1 MPRKK
6 GAHDA
11 TRRGRGGE
19 EKFVAPI
26 SQPTTTL
33 LSRSRIRSLQ
43 PKRFQFFCGSQ
54 PAILLLL
61 LSRMMTGRHLL
72 FLFPSMGVRSLL
84 SLSQRHKKGM
94 TYGGRR
100 GGFASGSTTEAGRH
114 LLYHSP
120 PPSLGCHPITFQ
132 AHASENTEEKRI
144 RKAPKIPLGGG
155 SIQRRRKEGTLFFLP
170 RY

>member
-43 PKRFQFFCGSQ
+43 PKRFQFFLWESAC
-54 PAILLLL
+54 
-61 LSRMMTGRHLL
+61 H
-72 FLFPSMGVRSLL
+72 
-84 SLSQRHKKGM
+84 
-94 TYGGRR
+94 
-100 GGFASGSTTEAGRH
+100 
-114 LLYHSP
+114 P
-120 PPSLGCHPITFQ
+120 PPPAG
-132 AHASENTEEKRI
+132 
-144 RKAPKIPLGGG
+144 
-155 SIQRRRKEGTLFFLP
+155 
-170 RY
+170 

>member
-26 SQPTTTL
+26 SQPTATL

-61 LSRMMTGRHLL
+61 LLPRMMTGRHLL

-84 SLSQRHKKGM
+84 SLSETQERHDI
-94 TYGGRR
+94 R
-100 GGFASGSTTEAGRH
+100 GGE
-114 LLYHSP
+114 
-120 PPSLGCHPITFQ
+120 
-132 AHASENTEEKRI
+132 
-144 RKAPKIPLGGG
+144 GGG
-155 SIQRRRKEGTLFFLP
+155 ASLRGPQQKPGERPTPPFVSCSLPWLPPHNFSGTCFGKHRREDNKKSA
-170 RY
+170 